1 MKPLPVLKRP
11 YAPLVDAP
19 AWVRTRLD
27 GCPKCHQRGNRPLL
41 WAATDDNEEGV
52 ICAYRCNK
60 CEHGWWTGWS
70 IHSVGI
76 ELAL

>member
-1 MKPLPVLKRP
+1 MKPLPDLKRP

-19 AWVRTRLD
+19 AWVATRLD
-27 GCPKCHQRGNRPLL
+27 GCPECNERYNRPLL
-41 WAATDDNEEGV
+41 WAPTDDEGVGV

-60 CEHGWWTGWS
+60 CGHGWWTGWS

-76 ELAL
+76 EFAP